1 MKKMMAGSIAA
12 FALLAAFFPA
22 GSLVAHHSLAQ
33 FDTTTAVT
41 VKGTIVLVQ
50 RVNPHSFIFVD
61 QKGKDGKRERWAIEG
76 PGILQ
81 LSRMGIA
88 TDALKVGDVLEAC
101 GFVPKE
107 GVESQR
113 SMVMAPASENVK
125 QTAPKNMSGRLLTA
139 EMLVM
144 PDGKTQRWSDYGQ
157 HLCLGPDYRDMHT
170 P

>member
-1 MKKMMAGSIAA
+1 MKKMIAGSIAA
-12 FALLAAFFPA
+12 IALLAFFPA

-33 FDTTTAVT
+33 FDTTTAVK

-50 RVNPHSFIFVD
+50 RVNPHSFIFLD
-61 QKGKDGKRERWAIEG
+61 QTGKDGKRERWAIEG

-81 LSRMGIA
+81 LTRMGIE
-88 TDALKVGDVLEAC
+88 TDTLKVGDVLEAC

-107 GVESQR
+107 GVEPQR
-113 SMVMAPASENVK
+113 SMVMSPVSENLK

-157 HLCLGPDYRDMHT
+157 HLCLGPDYRDMHLR
-170 P
+170 